1 MGPGS
6 RRLTLAHV
14 LVLSLVFPPDSVSTA
29 QIMGDLA
36 VDLGRLGH
44 RVSVLTTTPHYN
56 RDPDAEARQPLRRTW
71 GGVVARSHFGGAEVW
86 HTVMPRKDASVPKR
100 LAAWC
105 LFHALSLVVG
115 ILALRRVDV
124 ILAPSPPLTIGVA
137 AWLLGRWHRAPFIYN
152 VQELYPDIAINL
164 GAVRRPWLIRVLF
177 ALERFV
183 YARAARIAV
192 IAERMRQRLLEK
204 GVPPDRVVVIPNFV
218 DTTALEPVPAPNAFT
233 REFGLQGR
241 FLVSYAGNLGQAQ
254 GLETLLDAAA
264 LLRDESAIVL
274 VLIGSGGLWDTLEAR
289 IAAERLDNVRLLP
302 YLPFSR
308 VPEIYGASQL
318 SVVAQAAS
326 IGADAVP
333 SKVYRIMASRGVV
346 LAATDDAS
354 DLARLVREAGC
365 GYVVPQDDP
374 AAIAAAIRRAFERR
388 TELAAMGEAGRAHMV
403 TRYAR
408 PVVTAHY
415 DALVRQLAGERH
427 T

>member
-1 MGPGS
+1 VGS
-6 RRLTLAHV
+6 GGRRLTLAHV

-36 VDLGRLGH
+36 MDLAHLGH
-44 RVSVLTTTPHYN
+44 RVSVVTTTPHYN

-71 GGVVARSHFGGAEVW
+71 GGLVARSRFGDAQVW
-86 HTVMPRKDASVPKR
+86 HTVMPRKTASVPRR

-115 ILALRRVDV
+115 VLALRRVDV

-164 GAVRRPWLIRVLF
+164 GAVRRPWVIRMLF

-192 IAERMRQRLLEK
+192 IADRMRQRLLEK
-204 GVPPDRVVVIPNFV
+204 GVAAERVVVIPNFV
-218 DTTALEPVPAPNAFT
+218 DTTTLEPVPAPNAFT
-233 REFGLQGR
+233 REFGLDGR
-241 FLVSYAGNLGQAQ
+241 FLVTYAGNLGQAQ
-254 GLETLLDAAA
+254 GLETLLDAAN
-264 LLRDESAIVL
+264 LLRDEPAIV
-274 VLIGSGGLWDTLEAR
+274 VAMIGSGGMWDTLAAR
-289 IAAERLDNVRLLP
+289 IAAERLENVRLLP

-308 VPEIYGASQL
+308 VPEIYGASRL
-318 SVVAQAAS
+318 SVVAQAAA

-333 SKVYRIMASRGVV
+333 SKVYRIMASRSVV

-354 DLARLVREAGC
+354 DLARLVRDAGC
-365 GYVVPQDDP
+365 GFVVPQDDP
-374 AAIAAAIRRAFERR
+374 RAIAAAIRTAFVRPADLE
-388 TELAAMGEAGRAHMV
+388 AMGEAGRAYMV
-403 TRYAR
+403 TRHAR
-408 PVVTAHY
+408 PVVTAEY
-415 DALVRQLAGERH
+415 DRLVRQLTGEAH